1 MPRATL
7 TPIVQ
12 GIRRDVTHAAQQG
25 GAMHDCVGFL
35 LQAQGQLDGIIRG
48 TKKATFSATYNPT
61 RWVQWQDEIVQLAT
75 NPTNSAA
82 ISDGINT
89 YLAGPTGD
97 WRAIRYS
104 DYLAMARVGYQAKIL
119 IDNSE
124 ADVFNDGACYISDR
138 WIEGK
143 LSTTPTSVGT
153 TVTVTFSASPLAK
166 PVIPSGYYANYIM
179 FLDDS
184 NRAAT
189 TARIRPV
196 IGSVGAGTIT
206 TITYTG
212 VVPAGLAAGDICRI
226 YISTAAT
233 GDATNTL
240 SLDGFFVV
248 YDRLC
253 GHVDNTLMYSGY
265 SGNVLDGTIA
275 PVRRDWTIWNPL
287 NNVNVGSPEQ
297 GKIVRVFV
305 SNDTQMIFL
314 ESGIHYLVGLPPI
327 AGTDNQLRRREVSQ
341 TLGIKGYDAAAISDD
356 GQTVFFIGNDD
367 GFYAATAGGITPIDK
382 PVRVH
387 ERNVRLT
394 GVSVAETLVC
404 FWGTECDAADATG
417 LNEQRT
423 GSILGQYP
431 AAFVLDTNTGE
442 WTTFSPVTFDDTEN
456 MTPIDD
462 PMRIGGIGALAIDGR
477 NYLAVGTGGKILPL
491 NDGSLTTPTAQ
502 DFYIQGVA
510 MHQLTGGDQALKR
523 VDSVDLVLEGL
534 ATRTMSAAAPVSD
547 PIGAV
552 PHSMRRAEPQKV
564 RGNASHAT
572 LFMRGNQAMPSY
584 GVAVG
589 YVGDVLLRGVD
600 HRYDSEI
607 DLVVSTARYQRVYLP
622 AGYVSRIDFLLHT
635 LTAAHVNIYEDDG
648 EATPA
653 PVSTILHG
661 SDVVEPPSGIVSNST
676 PFWRSFGI
684 RREFA
689 AGYYWIALSST
700 GNCTAR
706 IIPAGTNITNSAGIS
721 TNAGRNFMLRVIRE
735 FGAPMAARR
744 LTHISANV
752 TQIGSA
758 TW

>member
-1 MPRATL
+1 MARATL

-25 GAMHDCVGFL
+25 GAMHDCIGLL
-35 LQAQGQLDGIIRG
+35 LQSQGHLDGILRG
-48 TKKATFSATYNPT
+48 VKQADFDTTYTPT
-61 RWVQWQDEIVQLAT
+61 RWMQWQDEIVQLAT
-75 NPTNSAA
+75 NPTSIAA
-82 ISDGINT
+82 ISDGINS

-97 WRAIRYS
+97 WRATKYS

-119 IDNSE
+119 IDNSVS
-124 ADVFNDGACYISDR
+124 DVFTDGSSYISDSY
-138 WIEGK
+138 IEGK
-143 LSTTPTSVGT
+143 LSTTPTAVGT
-153 TVTVTFSASPLAK
+153 VVTVTFGASPLAR

-179 FLDDS
+179 FLNDS

-212 VVPAGLAAGDICRI
+212 VVPAGLAAGGICRI

-233 GDATNTL
+233 GDASNTL
-240 SLDGFFVV
+240 SLDGFFTV

-253 GHVDNTLMYSGY
+253 GHVNNTLMYSGY
-265 SGNVLDGTIA
+265 GGNVLDGTIA
-275 PVRRDWTIWNPL
+275 PVRRDWTVWNPL

-305 SNDTQMIFL
+305 CDDTQMVFL

-327 AGTDNQLRRREVSQ
+327 AGSDNQLRRREVSQ

-356 GQTVFFIGNDD
+356 GQMVFFIGNDD
-367 GFYAATAGGITPIDK
+367 GFYAATPAGITPIDK
-382 PVRVH
+382 PIRIH
-387 ERNVRLT
+387 ERNTRLT
-394 GVSVAETLVC
+394 SVAVAETLVC
-404 FWGTECDAADATG
+404 FSGTECDADTATG
-417 LNEQRT
+417 NNEQRT

-431 AAFVLDTNTGE
+431 CAFIFDTNVGE

-456 MTPIDD
+456 MAPLDD
-462 PMRIGGIGALAIDGR
+462 PYRQGGIGSLNINGR
-477 NYLAVGTGGKILPL
+477 NYLAVGTDGKILPI
-491 NDGSLTTPTAQ
+491 NDGSKTTPTAQ
-502 DFYIQGVA
+502 DYYIQGVA
-510 MHQLTGGDQALKR
+510 MHQITGGDQALKR
-523 VDSVDLVLEGL
+523 VDSVDLVVEGL
-534 ATRTMSAAAPVSD
+534 VTRTMSAAAPVSD

-552 PHSMRRAEPQKV
+552 PHSMRRVTPQKT
-564 RGNASHAT
+564 RGNASHST
-572 LFMRGNQAMPSY
+572 MFFRGNQSMPSY
-584 GVAVG
+584 GVSVG
-589 YVGDVLLRGVD
+589 YAGDVLLRGVD
-600 HRYDSEI
+600 QRYGSEI
-607 DLVVSTARYQRVYLP
+607 DLSVTTARFQRVYLP
-622 AGYVSRIDFLLHT
+622 AGYVSRVDFLLHT

-661 SDVVEPPSGIVSNST
+661 SDMVEPVSGIVSNST
-676 PFWRSFGI
+676 PYWRSFGV
-684 RREFA
+684 RRDFT

-700 GNCTAR
+700 GTCTAK
-706 IIPAGTNITNSAGIS
+706 IIPAGTNITNSAGTA

-744 LTHISANV
+744 LTHISADITKLGSV
-752 TQIGSA
+752 T
-758 TW
+758 W